1 MQLAWLDELSPFP
14 ASALALGPDSDAP
27 GLLAAGG
34 GLSVARLRA
43 AYERG
48 IFPWYSAGQPVLWW
62 TPDPRMVLPVAEFK
76 FQRSLR
82 KAAQKF
88 LNTPGCEVRFDADF
102 DAVIQACAQTPRE
115 GQPGTWIVPE
125 MVQAYSALFRAGIA
139 HCVETRVDGQ
149 LVGGLY
155 GVQIGGMI
163 YGESMFSHRTDASKI
178 ALAALVANCRTRG
191 VTLIDCQQHTG
202 HLASLGARTW
212 PRAQFEAH
220 LAATVHQ
227 AVDTRW
233 IYDPY
238 DWLALGLQLPPRSAD
253 TLP

>member
-1 MQLAWLDELSPFP
+1 MQLAWLDEETPFP
-14 ASALALGPDSDAP
+14 ASALALGPHSDAP

-43 AYERG
+43 AYAGG
-48 IFPWYSAGQPVLWW
+48 IFPWYSDGQPVLWW

-76 FQRSLR
+76 LQRSLR
-82 KAAQKF
+82 KTLQRF
-88 LNTPGCEVRFDADF
+88 INTPGCDIRFDGDF
-102 DAVIQACAQTPRE
+102 DAVIQACATTPRE

-125 MVQAYSALFRAGIA
+125 MVLAYGELFRAGTA
-139 HCVETRVDGQ
+139 HCVETRVNGE

-155 GVQIGGMI
+155 GVQIGAMV

-178 ALAALVANCRTRG
+178 ALAALVANCRARG
-191 VTLIDCQQHTG
+191 ITLIDCQQHTR

-220 LAATVHQ
+220 LAATVEVP
-227 AVDTRW
+227 VDTHW
-233 IYDPY
+233 TYDPSH
-238 DWLALGLQLPPRSAD
+238 WLALGLQLPPRTAD

>member
-1 MQLAWLDELSPFP
+1 MQLVWLDEQSPFP
-14 ASALALGPDSDAP
+14 ASGLALGPGSDAP

-76 FQRSLR
+76 LQRSLR
-82 KAAQKF
+82 KTLQKF
-88 LNTPGCEVRFDADF
+88 LNTPGCEIRFDGDF
-102 DAVIQACAQTPRE
+102 NAVIQACAHTPRE

-125 MVQAYSALFRAGIA
+125 MEHAYGELFRAGTA

-155 GVQIGGMI
+155 GVQIGAMV
-163 YGESMFSHRTDASKI
+163 YGESMFSHRSDASKI
-178 ALAALVANCRTRG
+178 ALAALVAHCRARG
-191 VTLIDCQQHTG
+191 IALIDCQQHTG

-220 LAATVHQ
+220 LAATVREPF
-227 AVDTRW
+227 DTRW
-233 IYDPY
+233 IYD
-238 DWLALGLQLPPRSAD
+238 DQHWLALGLQLAPRTAD

>member
-1 MQLAWLDELSPFP
+1 MQLAWLDEQTPFP
-14 ASALALGPDSDAP
+14 PSAQALGQGSDAP

-34 GLSVARLRA
+34 GLSVERLHA
-43 AYERG
+43 AYRRG

-76 FQRSLR
+76 LQRSLR
-82 KAAQKF
+82 KTLQKF
-88 LNTPGCEVRFDADF
+88 LGAPGCEVRFDGDF
-102 DAVIQACAQTPRE
+102 DAVIQACANTPRD

-125 MVQAYSALFRAGIA
+125 MVQAYGQLFRAGLA

-155 GVQIGGMI
+155 GVQIGAMV

-178 ALAALVANCRTRG
+178 ALAALVAHCRGRG
-191 VTLIDCQQHTG
+191 VDVIDCQQHTG

-212 PRAQFEAH
+212 PRERFEAH
-220 LAATVHQ
+220 LQAAVQ
-227 AVDTRW
+227 RGEPARW
-233 IYDPY
+233 LYDPK
-238 DWLALGLQLPPRSAD
+238 DWLALGLQLPPRTAD